1 MKYLLLNVLML
12 FFMSVE
18 NLPGQEKTEKVT
30 FGAGCF
36 WCVEAAFQRIKGV
49 EKVESGYM
57 GGTKADPTYRE
68 VCTGETGHAEVV
80 QITYLPDSV
89 SFSDLLRVFFTVHDP
104 TSLNRQGADV
114 GTQYRSAIFYHTEEQ
129 KKEAEEAIEKLNS
142 SDLYASPLVTE
153 VTKASVFYPA
163 EDYHND
169 YYDLHGDQPYCRM
182 VITPKIR
189 KVEKQLKDLLR
200 K

>member
-1 MKYLLLNVLML
+1 
-12 FFMSVE
+12 MSAM
-18 NLPGQEKTEKVT
+18 NMSGQEKTEKIT

-57 GGTKADPTYRE
+57 GGTKENPTYKE
-68 VCTGETGHAEVV
+68 VCTGKTGHAEVV
-80 QITYLPDSV
+80 QVTYFPDSV
-89 SFSDLLRVFFTVHDP
+89 AFSDLLRVFFTVHDP

-114 GTQYRSAIFYHTEEQ
+114 GTQYRSAIFYHTGQQ
-129 KKEAEEAIEKLNS
+129 KKEALEAIEKLNNAGIY
-142 SDLYASPLVTE
+142 DLPIVTE
-153 VTKASVFYPA
+153 VTRAGEFYPA

-169 YYDLHGDQPYCRM
+169 YYNLHGDQPYCRM

-189 KVEKQLKDLLR
+189 KVEKTLKELLR
-200 K
+200 N

>member
-1 MKYLLLNVLML
+1 
-12 FFMSVE
+12 MSVE

-57 GGTKADPTYRE
+57 GGTKAEPTYRE

-80 QITYLPDSV
+80 QLTYYPDSV

>member
-12 FFMSVE
+12 FFMSVR
-18 NLPGQEKTEKVT
+18 NLPGQEKTEQIT

-36 WCVEAAFQRIKGV
+36 WCVEAAFQKIKGV
-49 EKVESGYM
+49 ENVESGYM
-57 GGTKADPTYRE
+57 GGTKENPTYQE

-80 QITYLPDSV
+80 HITYNPDSV
-89 SFSDLLRVFFTVHDP
+89 LFSDLLRVFFTVHDP

-114 GTQYRSAIFYHTEEQ
+114 GTQYRSSIFYHTPEQ
-129 KKEAEEAIEKLNS
+129 KKEAEEAIEKLNG
-142 SDLYASPLVTE
+142 SDIYDSPIVTE
-153 VTKASVFYPA
+153 VTEATEFYPA

-169 YYDLHGDQPYCRM
+169 YYNLHGDQPYCRV
-182 VITPKIR
+182 VITPKLR
-189 KVEKQLKDLLR
+189 KVEKELKDLLR

>member
-1 MKYLLLNVLML
+1 
-12 FFMSVE
+12 MSTGS
-18 NLPGQEKTEKVT
+18 LSGQEKTEKII

-49 EKVESGYM
+49 KDVESGYM
-57 GGTKADPTYRE
+57 GGTKKNPAYKE

-80 QITYLPDSV
+80 QLTYYPDSV
-89 SFSDLLRVFFTVHDP
+89 LFSDLLKVFFTVHDP

-114 GTQYRSAIFYHTEEQ
+114 GTQYRSAIFYHTEDQ
-129 KKEAEEAIEKLNS
+129 KKESEKAIEKLNNS
-142 SDLYASPLVTE
+142 GLYDSPIVTE
-153 VTKASVFYPA
+153 VTEAGDFYPA

-169 YYDLHGDQPYCRM
+169 YYNLHGDQPYCRM